1 MRNSGMCERGTHN
14 NSGQQLFLQPAMR
27 SNSSQPRNKPIGM
40 QTLNDGWNSRRMK
53 PPPLLR
59 PKQSEFLLPFPR
71 QLRLLSVKC

>member
-1 MRNSGMCERGTHN
+1 MHNSERCEHGTHN
-14 NSGQQLFLQPAMR
+14 NSGQQLSLQPAMH
-27 SNSSQPRNKPIGM
+27 SNSSQLRNKPIGM

-53 PPPLLR
+53 PPPLPR